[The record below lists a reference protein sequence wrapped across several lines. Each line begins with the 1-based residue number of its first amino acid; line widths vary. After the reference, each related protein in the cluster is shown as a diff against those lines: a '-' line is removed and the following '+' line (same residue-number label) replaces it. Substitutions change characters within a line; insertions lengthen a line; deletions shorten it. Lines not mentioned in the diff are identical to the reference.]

1 MPVRLGQVD
10 YLNCLPVYY
19 PLVKR
24 LVPYGVPLE
33 IVKGVPTFLNRL
45 FSEGRLDVTPL
56 SSIEYARR
64 PGETIILPGLSVGAD
79 GRVES
84 ILLFSRRPPTELE
97 GCTIALTDASAT
109 SVVLVQILFA
119 YHYQVEARFIVRPP
133 NLEAMLREAEAALLI
148 GNDALVTAAQVRQRG
163 LPLQVI
169 DLGAAWKE
177 FTGEMMVYALWTVR
191 REFAVNHPEET
202 EALVQTL
209 AAAKAE
215 GMRRLEELI
224 QEAKRATGLPEEVL
238 RDYFG
243 LIRHD
248 FDERYQRGLLC
259 FYDYAYK
266 LGLIEERV
274 NKFNIWGE
282 TVG

>member
-19 PLVKR
+19 PLEKK
-24 LVPYGVPLE
+24 LVPCSVPLE
-33 IVKGVPTFLNRL
+33 IVKGVPAFLNRL
-45 FSEGRLDVTPL
+45 FTEGQLDVTPL

-64 PGETIILPGLSVGAD
+64 PNETIILPGLSVSAD
-79 GRVES
+79 GRVGS
-84 ILLFSRRPPTELE
+84 IMLFSRRPPLELG
-97 GCTIALTDASAT
+97 GCTIALTAASAT
-109 SVVLVQILFA
+109 SAALVRILFT
-119 YHYQVEARFIVRPP
+119 YHYQVEANFVVRPP
-133 NLEAMLREAEAALLI
+133 DLEAMLREAEAALLI
-148 GNDALVTAAQVRQRG
+148 GDDALVAATRVREQG
-163 LPLQVI
+163 LPLRVI

-177 FTGEMMVYALWTVR
+177 FTGEIMVYALWTVR

-202 EALVQTL
+202 TALVRCL

-215 GMRRLEELI
+215 SVRRCEELVR
-224 QEAKRATGLPEEVL
+224 EARRTVRLPEEVL
-238 RDYFG
+238 RDYFS

-248 FDERYQRGLLC
+248 FDEKYRRGLLR

-274 NKFNIWGE
+274 NRLDVWGE

>member
-19 PLVKR
+19 PLEKK
-24 LVPYGVPLE
+24 LVPCSVPLE
-33 IVKGVPTFLNRL
+33 IVKGVPAFLNRL
-45 FSEGRLDVTPL
+45 FIEGRLDVTPL

-64 PGETIILPGLSVGAD
+64 PDETIILPGLSVSAD

-84 ILLFSRRPPTELE
+84 IMLFSRRPPLELE
-97 GCTIALTDASAT
+97 GCTVALTGSSAT
-109 SVVLVQILFA
+109 SVALVRILFA
-119 YHYQVEARFIVRPP
+119 YHYQVEASFTVRPP
-133 NLEAMLREAEAALLI
+133 DLEAMLREAEAALLI
-148 GNDALVTAAQVRQRG
+148 GDDALVAATRVREQG
-163 LPLQVI
+163 LPLRVI

-202 EALVQTL
+202 AALVQTL

-215 GMRRLEELI
+215 GTRRVGELVR
-224 QEAKRATGLPEEVL
+224 EARRTTGLPEEVL
-238 RDYFG
+238 KDYFG

-248 FDERYQRGLLC
+248 FDEKYRRGLLR

-274 NKFNIWGE
+274 NTLHIWGE